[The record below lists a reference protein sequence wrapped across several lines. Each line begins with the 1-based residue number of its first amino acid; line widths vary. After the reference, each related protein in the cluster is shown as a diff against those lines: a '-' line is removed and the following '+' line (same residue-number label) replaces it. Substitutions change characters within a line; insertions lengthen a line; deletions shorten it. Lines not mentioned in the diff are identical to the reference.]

1 MPAKKVCTV
10 CGSTYDQIVKT
21 QKIGCPE
28 CYYTFQEEFLDTLK
42 KNNVSGVYKG
52 SLPKKLKGYKS
63 TLVNRVEMQLKL
75 EEAIAAEEYEKAAL
89 YRDYLKVLN
98 SQRVS
103 SAEDKTGEEGEEQNE
118 RK

>member
-1 MPAKKVCTV
+1 MKVCSV
-10 CGSTYDQIVKT
+10 CGASYDSIVKS

-28 CYYTFQEEFLDTLK
+28 CYFTFSSEFRDTLK
-42 KNNVSGVYKG
+42 KHNANENYKG

-75 EEAIAAEEYEKAAL
+75 EEAVQAEEYEKAAL

-98 SQRVS
+98 SQTVTNG
-103 SAEDKTGEEGEEQNE
+103 EDVLPENDSTQNE
-118 RK
+118 ES